1 MPVLS
6 ENAEIQRVSCC
17 KISLQVDENK
27 GNKKFLGE
35 VTTPISLQKNKGGGW
50 LFAGCLQCI
59 LLYNSGLWF
68 TLYI

>member
-1 MPVLS
+1 MSVLS

-35 VTTPISLQKNKGGGW
+35 VTTPE
-50 LFAGCLQCI
+50 
-59 LLYNSGLWF
+59 YF
-68 TLYI
+68 T